1 MSLKKFLRRLFGVKE
16 AKPEVKCEPPKYDP
30 DPKVARVTIQPGKKK
45 PDIPKVNPKVVGV
58 KVTTETRPDP
68 LLDPLHPLNPLNP
81 LSPISPL
88 NPFNQA
94 NDEPVRHRDHHERVD
109 STTISDTVHHSTPV
123 HHSSHDSGYSHHSH
137 DSSPSYDSPSYDS
150 SPSHHNSSW

>member
-1 MSLKKFLRRLFGVKE
+1 MGIIRDTIRALFGVK
-16 AKPEVKCEPPKYDP
+16 APKKEVKCEPPKYDP
-30 DPKVARVTIQPGKKK
+30 NPKVARVKIQSKPK

-68 LLDPLHPLNPLNP
+68 WHDPLNPLNP

-88 NPFNQA
+88 NPMNQA

-109 STTISDTVHHSTPV
+109 STTISD
-123 HHSSHDSGYSHHSH
+123 SHRG
-137 DSSPSYDSPSYDS
+137 SSPSYDHGSSHHSGYDS
-150 SPSHHNSSW
+150 SPSHHDSSW